1 MLTSHQNIDEAP
13 DLVLNREEPIGFFRE
28 EIFLEEIDQCGI
40 DKETGRAK

>member
-28 EIFLEEIDQCGI
+28 EIFLEEIDQRSV
-40 DKETGRAK
+40 DKETRRAR